1 MKTVLVESDYAVPA
15 ARLWALVTGYAAL
28 EEVMQGLISFEG
40 LPEGRTVTGQSFDLR
55 VSLFGKLPW
64 QPYHMDVLECDDAKM
79 VLRSS
84 EKGAGV
90 THWMHR
96 LSVSETDHGC
106 CLSDKIEIEAGL
118 LTPLFAAWAKYLYSA
133 RHAPRLRLLDR
144 PQL

>member
-64 QPYHMDVLECDDAKM
+64 Q
-79 VLRSS
+79 
-84 EKGAGV
+84 
-90 THWMHR
+90 
-96 LSVSETDHGC
+96 VSG
-106 CLSDKIEIEAGL
+106 
-118 LTPLFAAWAKYLYSA
+118 FAFV
-133 RHAPRLRLLDR
+133 
-144 PQL
+144 